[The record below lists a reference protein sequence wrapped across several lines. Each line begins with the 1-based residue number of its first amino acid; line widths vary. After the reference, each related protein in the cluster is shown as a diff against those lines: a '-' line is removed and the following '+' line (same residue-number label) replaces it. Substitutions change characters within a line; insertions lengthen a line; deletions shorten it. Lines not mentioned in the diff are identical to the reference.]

1 MNLSHVNKMVPAR
14 VSRPA
19 LARNGYGPRALA
31 ALGALSAPLLL
42 AGHAFAQTATGSTN
56 GIGAQVQAT
65 AQEGLTAGGFVAA
78 AAMYIAAFICFI
90 AGVWA
95 AWQSRN
101 EQNRSPGKVGM
112 AIAGIVLCG
121 LFATGPQW
129 INKAANTA
137 SGGAATVGTE
147 AKAYTF
153 TSGSGG

>member
-1 MNLSHVNKMVPAR
+1 MNLSYVNRTVSVR
-14 VSRPA
+14 VSHLA
-19 LARNGYGPRALA
+19 LPRSGYRQRVIT
-31 ALGALSAPLLL
+31 ALGTLSVPLLV
-42 AGHAFAQTATGSTN
+42 AGHALAQTATGSTN
-56 GIGAQVQAT
+56 GIGAQMQAT
-65 AQEGLTAGGFVAA
+65 AQEGLTAGGFVASA
-78 AAMYIAAFICFI
+78 CMYVAAFICFI
-90 AGVWA
+90 GGVWA

>member
-1 MNLSHVNKMVPAR
+1 MNLSHINKMLPVR
-14 VSRPA
+14 VSR
-19 LARNGYGPRALA
+19 LAPSRSGYRQRVIT
-31 ALGALSAPLLL
+31 ALGTLSAPLLI

-56 GIGAQVQAT
+56 GIGAQMQAT
-65 AQEGLTAGGFVAA
+65 AQEGLTAGGFIAA
-78 AAMYIAAFICFI
+78 ACMYVAAFICFI
-90 AGVWA
+90 GGVWA

-101 EQNRSPGKVGM
+101 EQNRSPGKIGM

>member
-1 MNLSHVNKMVPAR
+1 MNLSRTSIPDAAR
-14 VSRPA
+14 LTRLVTQRV
-19 LARNGYGPRALA
+19 GYRQRAVT
-31 ALGALSAPLLL
+31 ALGTLSVPILI
-42 AGHAFAQTATGSTN
+42 AGHALAQSATGSAN
-56 GIGAQVQAT
+56 GIGAQMQAT

-78 AAMYIAAFICFI
+78 ACMYVAAFICFI
-90 AGVWA
+90 GGVWA

-137 SGGAATVGTE
+137 SGGSATVGTQ
-147 AKAYTF
+147 AQAYQF
-153 TSGSGG
+153 TSGG